1 MQVSKCLKGFLC
13 SFFLIFV
20 FLNTDYV
27 RASAKDIDYKCYE
40 ECYKSFKI
48 VNSFGKHYY
57 EFSYDN
63 VDGYIGSMYFYFP
76 AVNNKYVSYF
86 DNSSNVPTDYG
97 FINNSETNSGVYGG
111 SPDGAYT
118 CPNTCGFCIKLN
130 GTSAHVSFKLLDSNE
145 NMLTLNNFYSLSEQ
159 KQYQELLVSKPS
171 EPEPTPTPEPEP
183 SKPTP
188 QIPVIGGDDV
198 GGVLGSIIDAIKVFI
213 STVLKYFLIII
224 ACIIPVSLAS
234 YGGLWLWRKAK
245 IHINNN

>member
-27 RASAKDIDYKCYE
+27 SASAKDIDYKCYE

-48 VNSFGKHYY
+48 VNSSGKHYY

-63 VDGYIGSMYFYFP
+63 ADGYIGSMYFYFP
-76 AVNNKYVSYF
+76 VVNNTYVSYF
-86 DNSSNVPTDYG
+86 DNSSNVLTDYG

-118 CPNTCGFCIKLN
+118 CPNTCGFCIRLN
-130 GTSAHVSFKLLDSNE
+130 GTSAHVSFKLLDSNL

-159 KQYQELLVSKPS
+159 KQYQELLASKPTGPPS
-171 EPEPTPTPEPEP
+171 EP
-183 SKPTP
+183 SKPP
-188 QIPVIGGDDV
+188 SEIHIGGNDV
-198 GGVLGSIIDAIKVFI
+198 GGVLDSIVEGIKIFI
-213 STVLKYFLIII
+213 STVVKYLLIIVGVLV
-224 ACIIPVSLAS
+224 PLALIS
-234 YGGLWLWRKAK
+234 YGGIWLWRKAK